1 MKWLPT
7 PVFLPGIFHG
17 QRSLAGYSQWGR
29 EESERLSYEHTAVV
43 EEWGRGAGV
52 CGTDKRIKW
61 SLVLTSVRLLSL
73 LLSGGK
79 LDLMH

>member
-1 MKWLPT
+1 M
-7 PVFLPGIFHG
+7 
-17 QRSLAGYSQWGR
+17 GYSQWGR
-29 EESERLSYEHTAVV
+29 DESERLSYEHTAVV

-52 CGTDKRIKW
+52 CGTGKRIKW
-61 SLVLTSVRLLSL
+61 SRADFCEATFTS